1 MDWTDVLK
9 IGATILASLGGGGL
23 IVFGLSSWLGGV
35 WATHLMESERQ
46 SHAIELEKLRN
57 SLQRF
62 TETELRS
69 LDLQLEIKK
78 KEHLDR
84 VTIYRG
90 AMDLLAGITAKVVM
104 MTVGTRGPLTSEELL
119 TFETERLRMY
129 AYLAM
134 HAPQSVMDAHDAV
147 MDLTLALVVDG
158 KRTTWPQFREL
169 SLRFLN
175 EVRKDIGIDKAPIV
189 YSGTR

>member
-1 MDWTDVLK
+1 MDWTDVLR

-23 IVFGLSSWLGGV
+23 IVFGLSSWLGKV

-46 SHAIELEKLRN
+46 AHAIELEKLRN
-57 SLQRF
+57 SLQRL

-69 LDLQLEIKK
+69 LDVQLEITK

-90 AMDLLAGITAKVVM
+90 AIDLLAGIIAKVVM
-104 MTVGTRGPLTSEELL
+104 ITLGTRGPLTPEELL
-119 TFETERLRMY
+119 TFETQRLRVY

-134 HAPQSVMDAHDAV
+134 HAPQSVMDAHDTI

-158 KRTTWPQFREL
+158 KRTTWPQVREL

-175 EVRKDIGIDKAPIV
+175 EVRKDIGIDKEPV
-189 YSGTR
+189 TYNGTR

>member
-1 MDWTDVLK
+1 MDWRDAIK

-23 IVFGLSSWLGGV
+23 IVLGLSSWLGKV

-46 SHAIELEKLRN
+46 AHAIELENLRN
-57 SLQRF
+57 SLQRL

-69 LDLQLEIKK
+69 LDVQLEIRKK
-78 KEHLDR
+78 DHLDR
-84 VTIYRG
+84 VTIYRS
-90 AMDLLAGITAKVVM
+90 ALDLLAEILAKVVM
-104 MTVGTRGPLTSEELL
+104 VTLEKRGPLTPEELL
-119 TFETERLRMY
+119 TFETERLRVY

-147 MDLTLALVVDG
+147 MDLTLALVADG
-158 KRTTWPQFREL
+158 KPTTWPQVREL

-175 EVRKDIGIDKAPIV
+175 EVREDIGINKAPV
-189 YSGTR
+189 AYNGTR